1 MATPAWKTAS
11 DVTEG
16 FLTINS
22 VMLKKYEAHELV
34 ALQAELDRSAREIR
48 GTIVAQ
54 DDLEGSQ
61 KRNRKLLR
69 ISQALTVI
77 QAYRIKGR

>member
-1 MATPAWKTAS
+1 MATPAWKVAA

-16 FLTINS
+16 YLTLNS
-22 VMLKKYEAHELV
+22 VMLRKYETHELV
-34 ALQAELDRSAREIR
+34 AVQSELDRSAREIR
-48 GTIVAQ
+48 GTVVAP
-54 DDLEGSQ
+54 DDLEGTQ
-61 KRNRKLLR
+61 KRNRKLMR